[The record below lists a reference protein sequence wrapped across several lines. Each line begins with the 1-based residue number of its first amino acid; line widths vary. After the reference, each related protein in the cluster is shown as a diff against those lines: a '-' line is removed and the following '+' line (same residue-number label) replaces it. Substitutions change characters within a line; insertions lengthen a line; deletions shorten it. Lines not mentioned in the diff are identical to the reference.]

1 MSSLEMGALKFT
13 FRILVCVTVHH
24 SLLHTLSLSHSVVEI
39 GFFAMEEDGSEQD
52 EEISV
57 TITRSAAT
65 AIPVTISL
73 TPVEYDSSF
82 GFDIPTFDPDSP
94 NIATGQ

>member
-1 MSSLEMGALKFT
+1 M
-13 FRILVCVTVHH
+13 
-24 SLLHTLSLSHSVVEI
+24 EI
-39 GFFAMEEDGSEQD
+39 GFFAMEENGSED

-82 GFDIPTFDPDSP
+82 GFVIPTFDPDSP